1 MPGPAGFIGPFLTV
15 AGTLFIVELTDKDA
29 LLLFSLATTKR
40 AWTVF
45 AAGAVAF
52 TLTSAFIVLVGSA
65 LVSYVPV
72 PLVKIVGGGIM
83 LAYGVWSYARG
94 LRAEGIEREEEHL
107 LAGAGRR
114 QFAAF
119 LVMVSSLALLDLAG
133 DATELVT
140 ILFVAQY
147 RDILLVFLG
156 AVVALVSASAIEA
169 ALGNRLGT
177 ILSTRG
183 ATYLST
189 AVLLTIGTVIVVT
202 SALGL

>member
-1 MPGPAGFIGPFLTV
+1 MPDAAGFIGPFLTV

-29 LLLFSLATTKR
+29 LLLLSLATTKR
-40 AWTVF
+40 AWMVF

-72 PLVKIVGGGIM
+72 SLVKIAGGGIM

-94 LRAEGIEREEEHL
+94 PRAEGIEREEEHL
-107 LAGAGRR
+107 LARAGRR

-147 RDILLVFLG
+147 RDILLVFVG
-156 AVVALVSASAIEA
+156 AVVALVSASALEA
-169 ALGNRLGT
+169 ALGNRLGR

-189 AVLLTIGTVIVVT
+189 VVLLTIGTVIVVT